1 VEPSARSRSR
11 PVSWRSLL
19 MAARNASRCGRIASK
34 LLTVVWRRR
43 ATSGASAADPDATV
57 YVCIHTFMILYIHTY
72 MYVHVY
78 IYMCTYIHIY
88 VYAHTHISICVYT
101 RTYININIHIHV
113 STASMHAR
121 ERKTYETSYTT
132 DTTRTQTQ
140 LCPNNPSIRAS
151 GHAQDKECA
160 VDIDTS
166 HHVKCAADVHPSHD
180 VQCAADTNT

>member
-1 VEPSARSRSR
+1 MDIYIHVHMFINQGPIKRQKRGDQVEPSARSRSR

-88 VYAHTHISICVYT
+88 VYAHTHIYICVYT
-101 RTYININIHIHV
+101 H
-113 STASMHAR
+113 
-121 ERKTYETSYTT
+121 TYEY
-132 DTTRTQTQ
+132 
-140 LCPNNPSIRAS
+140 
-151 GHAQDKECA
+151 KY
-160 VDIDTS
+160 
-166 HHVKCAADVHPSHD
+166 K
-180 VQCAADTNT
+180 